1 VLAIVRETS
10 FAAAVACDCGLSY
23 IVPSL
28 SHGTTPVRRLGQAGP
43 TFTAPIAPHVA
54 GIFNPAYDASGRIVA
69 IPLAG
74 YWAFTRFHAEDDETS
89 DAASLG
95 WRAAIN

>member
-1 VLAIVRETS
+1 
-10 FAAAVACDCGLSY
+10 
-23 IVPSL
+23 
-28 SHGTTPVRRLGQAGP
+28 
-43 TFTAPIAPHVA
+43 VA
-54 GIFNPAYDASGRIVA
+54 GIFNPTYDASGRIVA